1 MTEGFSCS
9 QKVSATLKGIRS
21 IFSPCFNFN
30 SPSENLV
37 NKTKDIKRLET
48 LESNWKILIDKV
60 ESLEK
65 KESEIVELKSSV
77 SDKKHQEEILKM
89 SLQMEDMNCRIVN
102 MQTELIHRLDLND
115 DRINNIE
122 KSEEEKKERIGD
134 LERSFL
140 KVKQAAW
147 LSVDIDSTDEEESL
161 RDKN

>member
-102 MQTELIHRLDLND
+102 MQTELIHRLDVND